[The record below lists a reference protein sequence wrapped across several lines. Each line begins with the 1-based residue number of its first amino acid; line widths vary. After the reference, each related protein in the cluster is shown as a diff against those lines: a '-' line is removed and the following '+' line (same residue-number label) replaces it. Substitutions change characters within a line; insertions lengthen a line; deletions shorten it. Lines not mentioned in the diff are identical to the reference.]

1 MPKFLS
7 RRMIFSQIAT
17 LYDPLALISHFT
29 VKAELH
35 LRGVIVNNL
44 GNGWGEPVNQFLH
57 VKANLFA
64 GNCLILKNVWNQQR
78 LSGIL
83 YCWYFQTL
91 VLKHMVLVHTCD
103 GSCVTTHLYVY

>member
-57 VKANLFA
+57 VKANLFTRELFDLEECMEPTKVV
-64 GNCLILKNVWNQQR
+64 GDPVL
-78 LSGIL
+78 
-83 YCWYFQTL
+83 L
-91 VLKHMVLVHTCD
+91 VFSDVSPKAYGACAYL
-103 GSCVTTHLYVY
+103 